1 MFNGIEKPGIQFQNQ
16 EMNDETVQYNNKLN
30 NSRVIITGDGQL
42 WTSTNNHECQL
53 KKVEIWLS
61 NICIGLFAEEKE
73 S

>member
-42 WTSTNNHECQL
+42 
-53 KKVEIWLS
+53 
-61 NICIGLFAEEKE
+61 
-73 S
+73 